1 MKLDKAHKQI
11 ESLRDE
17 LHRERNGMQVSSHEI
32 EGQKGRISELH
43 LRNQILQNEIAEQR
57 AVTKL

>member
-43 LRNQILQNEIAEQR
+43 LRNQIL
-57 AVTKL
+57 